1 MRIAWLEEAHFPE
14 NYYDALQQPLRA
26 LGHTVVERRVPLAA
40 ASLADTDLALAGFG
54 LFAQEVKSLRALPE
68 FEPSSSTSL
77 CGVVPLVVILNKEYV
92 ALAEKL
98 AWVRQHCVAAAFTVH
113 HHAPLFSQT
122 TGVPFHKISFGV
134 DLARFA
140 SERAPR
146 YELDLGFTGVIREDQ
161 TSQWRLRIWR
171 SVWPKLAARG
181 LRLFSQSFGRG
192 VRVRACREA
201 RPGCEHKKL
210 DPAEYVRTMQSSKL
224 WLATTGPSDLV
235 GTRYFEVMA
244 TGTTLCV
251 CNRLHGNASAAYESL
266 GLVGGRTV
274 VMFDSLEEFEEI
286 VANYTTRP
294 EYEEKRAAIVRRAQA
309 LARRRFAWEQVAARM
324 DRVLRDVR
332 REARRDSSSSSK

>member
-68 FEPSSSTSL
+68 FEPSSSTSM

-98 AWVRQHCVAAAFTVH
+98 AWVRRHCVAAAFTVH

-134 DLARFA
+134 DVARFA

-161 TSQWRLRIWR
+161 TSQWRLRIWNR
-171 SVWPKLAARG
+171 AWPRLAARG

-192 VRVRACREA
+192 VRVRA
-201 RPGCEHKKL
+201 GSQHKKL

-224 WLATTGPSDLV
+224 WLATTGPADLV

-251 CNRLHGNASAAYESL
+251 CNRLHGNASSAYSSL
-266 GLVGGRTV
+266 GLVDGRTV
-274 VMFDSLEEFEEI
+274 VMFDSLEHFEDI
-286 VANYTTRP
+286 VTNYTTRP
-294 EYEEKRAAIVRRAQA
+294 EYEARRMAIVRRAQA
-309 LARRRFAWEQVAARM
+309 LARRRFAWEQVAARV

-332 REARRDSSSSSK
+332 REARRDSSSRSE